1 MKLGEI
7 RHMLLEEEEHWK
19 VPSVSP
25 RWASRTVVPTMGR
38 ETPRGPHLT
47 KERLHWVGSR
57 WSSRTVVHSTDSEAI
72 CDPSQYIVPH
82 IHYTDLCSRGPS
94 RTVVPT
100 TAHLGSR
107 IMAPRRNNAAPHS
120 SPTASQ
126 SDSDN
131 TMKSSSS
138 EIPYCESHSPEHS
151 FQSEEEGDS
160 SGSGEKSG
168 IGPGAATGAQAEA
181 GAEEEDD
188 DVTQDDT
195 MVQYVHLHEFD
206 IVVRHQLIHYF
217 RSMWTVNRSK
227 DFFKNGIVNK
237 SNNFKNRPLIPETR
251 VVMADNQA
259 FPDIYILFQLHQ
271 FEWMNNALGEFTGH
285 LP

>member
-1 MKLGEI
+1 
-7 RHMLLEEEEHWK
+7 MLLEEEEHWK

-57 WSSRTVVHSTDSEAI
+57 WSSRTVVHSTDS
-72 CDPSQYIVPH
+72 
-82 IHYTDLCSRGPS
+82 
-94 RTVVPT
+94 
-100 TAHLGSR
+100 

-138 EIPYCESHSPEHS
+138 E
-151 FQSEEEGDS
+151 SEEEGDS

-168 IGPGAATGAQAEA
+168 SESDNGSGVGPGAATGAQAEA